1 MKQSLYTLTAAI
13 FLALCTACTEA
24 DTVLPIGGDDN
35 GQGNT
40 GTADKGVPL
49 AVNELGL
56 SLEVKTR
63 AGGIVTGAPQN
74 ASNNPNPVKKVG
86 IMVTNITYP
95 IAYYDPDIP
104 VKEFNYDD
112 VSQTWVQ
119 DEGTSVFYLGT
130 SKGWAYP
137 FAPVGKEP
145 LLTGIPSNG
154 YPSVGGIEVKAAQT
168 FRFHDTGP
176 VDPTTDVPWDTDQED
191 YLCKEGGIQ
200 VDRWNPA
207 VSLRLKHALAKVSFR
222 VMEKDGGTLYAGSK
236 VVKVEL
242 KSNNGFSVSKPKN
255 GEDPGTVMDIYHGFI
270 VGKTTVPA
278 SSLTF
283 TAAPGTERA
292 VGSGKTVAAEVPVQA
307 FGLVLPVVGSPSPI
321 QATAELTL
329 DDGHVFA
336 TEPFSVNWG
345 VDFSIKGHYI
355 YTLLLTPKGVEISK
369 PQVTGWADGTV
380 PNPDV
385 PVN

>member
-86 IMVTNITYP
+86 IMVTTNSSNATR
-95 IAYYDPDIP
+95 AYYDPDIP

-112 VSQTWVQ
+112 ASQTWVQ

-130 SKGWAYP
+130 SEGQAYA

-145 LLTGIPSNG
+145 LLNGIPQNA

-191 YLCKEGGIQ
+191 YLCKEGGDQ
-200 VDRWNPA
+200 VDRWQSA
-207 VSLRLKHALAKVSFR
+207 VSLTLKHVLAKVSFR

-255 GEDPGTVMDIYHGFI
+255 GGDPGTVMDIYHGFI
-270 VGKTTVPA
+270 PMDTTVPA
-278 SSLTF
+278 GSLTF
-283 TAAPGTERA
+283 SAAAGTARA
-292 VGSGKTVAAEVPVQA
+292 VGSGKTNAAEVPVQA
-307 FGLVLPVVGSPSPI
+307 FGLVLRVLGKL
-321 QATAELTL
+321 TAELTL

-336 TEPFSVNWG
+336 TEPFNVQWDESV
-345 VDFSIKGHYI
+345 HYI
-355 YTLLLTPKGVEISK
+355 YTLLLTPKGVEISA